1 MKALVFHGP
10 GSRHWEDA
18 PEPTLAAPT
27 DIIIRV
33 DASTICGSDLHILK
47 GDVPTVKPGTI
58 LGHEAVGTVT
68 EVGDAVTTVEVGDRV
83 LASCIT
89 SCGRCEQCKA
99 ARYGLCTGGGGWILG
114 HLIDGV
120 QAEYARIPFADTSV
134 YKVPTALTDEQVLFL
149 ADILP
154 TSFEVGVLNGH
165 VKPGDT
171 VAVIGAGPVGLAAV
185 LTASLFT
192 PSRIIVIDRDA
203 TRLARAIECGAS
215 DAIELTGEAA
225 RARVLELTDGVG
237 VDVAIE
243 AVGIPET
250 FELCTDIVRSG
261 GHVANVGV
269 HGKPAT
275 LHLDAS
281 GSRRDDHDRARR
293 HLVDAP
299 TMNLVDAGKLDP
311 LVFVT
316 HRFPLE
322 QTEDAYDAFA
332 AAQEPGAFKVVLEG
346 AKHQQLVPVGAAAGL
361 DGDASSAHPCNEP
374 SAEHESHRAP
384 HSPRLGRL
392 PRANT
397 CPSWCAATWHGRF
410 PPADSAGDGTA
421 GTDEG
426 GAAAARRA

>member
-10 GSRHWEDA
+10 GSREWEDV
-18 PEPTLAAPT
+18 PEPTLEAPT

-47 GDVPTVKPGTI
+47 GDVPAVKPGTI

-68 EVGDAVTTVEVGDRV
+68 EVGEAVTTVEVGDRV
-83 LASCIT
+83 LVSCIT

-134 YKVPTALTDEQVLFL
+134 YKVPPALTDEQVLFL

-192 PSRIIVIDRDA
+192 PSQIIVIDLDQ

-215 DAIELTGEAA
+215 EGLALTGEAA
-225 RARVLELTDGVG
+225 RERVLELTDGVG
-237 VDVAIE
+237 VDVRDR
-243 AVGIPET
+243 GSRNPR
-250 FELCTDIVRSG
+250 DVRALHRHRPPGRARSQRRRPRQAG
-261 GHVANVGV
+261 DAASRAPLDQGRDHHHRTRRHVVDAAPDEPGQRWKTRPVGV
-269 HGKPAT
+269 R
-275 LHLDAS
+275 DAPL
-281 GSRRDDHDRARR
+281 RAR
-293 HLVDAP
+293 A
-299 TMNLVDAGKLDP
+299 
-311 LVFVT
+311 
-316 HRFPLE
+316 
-322 QTEDAYDAFA
+322 
-332 AAQEPGAFKVVLEG
+332 
-346 AKHQQLVPVGAAAGL
+346 
-361 DGDASSAHPCNEP
+361 
-374 SAEHESHRAP
+374 
-384 HSPRLGRL
+384 
-392 PRANT
+392 
-397 CPSWCAATWHGRF
+397 
-410 PPADSAGDGTA
+410 
-421 GTDEG
+421 G
-426 GAAAARRA
+426 GAGV